1 MRPLESGALAADSQA
16 VEFGGAFGRT
26 AASRQKAECRVK
38 CVLLIGFKRV
48 GCSWSKSGA
57 NALLAI
63 RCCLENMRWPDFL
76 EWRACRAA
84 AA

>member
-38 CVLLIGFKRV
+38 CVQLIGRNPV
-48 GCSWSKSGA
+48 PSELQAAS
-57 NALLAI
+57 ALARRLA
-63 RCCLENMRWPDFL
+63 
-76 EWRACRAA
+76 
-84 AA
+84 